1 MEIKYTVEE
10 WKELTKKEP
19 RENETISVA
28 GLSEFLIDPKT
39 VKVMKELLSNKAAYY

>member
-1 MEIKYTVEE
+1 MEIKCTVEE

-19 RENETISVA
+19 RKNETLSVA

-39 VKVMKELLSNKAAYY
+39 VKTIKKLLSNETAYY